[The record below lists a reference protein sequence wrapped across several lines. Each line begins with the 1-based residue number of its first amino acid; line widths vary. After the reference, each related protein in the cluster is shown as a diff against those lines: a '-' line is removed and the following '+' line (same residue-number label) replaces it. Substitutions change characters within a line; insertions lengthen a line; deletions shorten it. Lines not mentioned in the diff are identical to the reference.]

1 MNDDF
6 NWLPYD
12 EEEQQPVEQ
21 RSRRGLSR
29 LAPRFLR
36 RRGRTPAGA
45 SAQESASS
53 GRRGLSR
60 LAPRFLRR
68 RGGTATGASGQE
80 STSSGRRGLFRFIP
94 GFLRRARAAPTE
106 SPAADLALQMG
117 DRPVEELDDRLLA
130 LRDRALSRPEQ
141 ETPSSREALY
151 DVDEVLVTPEIIH
164 RPGGVI
170 SPLALSKAQQE
181 QVELLRDMAGGKPL
195 QDETE
200 TEGGLLS
207 RGGRVFSLTAVP
219 NLLTSLL
226 MLLVLA
232 LPFVS
237 TGFSEGELPPLEFHE
252 DRHSSTTA
260 FNKLDNLTLD
270 DYVLVA
276 FEYGPTAA
284 GELDALADVILRH
297 IFAQGTKPIIVSS
310 NPIAVVHARNV
321 IAEIERS
328 VAPVSTQ
335 LVENRDYYVL
345 RFLSGGVL
353 GLRDLSRNFGSIV
366 NYSARGKLTGLE
378 FTSID
383 EMTLMVLI
391 AERAEDVRHW
401 VEQVATETDTEFIA
415 ATGYSA
421 KLLAQPYVDAHED
434 IVGMFVGIRDAYTY
448 NQILQ
453 LNYADYEL
461 PPPREDSDTEVEEA
475 AATSTPTE
483 TATTTPSQ
491 TSTSSPTETPTPE
504 PQATPTPTVEPTE
517 QEPVVE
523 PLAVEPVATATPI
536 LNPVAEVIAQ
546 VLVNIR
552 RRPNTAADILA
563 VAAAGDTF
571 PVLGENGDG
580 SWVNILLPEG
590 IEAWIASFLVE
601 QYLAPADGT
610 GGGQPDDSAS
620 AANERTFL
628 RIEFSMRLGKNR
640 PRFSQVNPPVRGDR
654 AEFVLLRVD
663 QQEETRLHAMTLGTI
678 AAVLVIVAG
687 NLIHLMSALTRRRRA
702 SKRK

>member
-12 EEEQQPVEQ
+12 EEEAQPLEQQ
-21 RSRRGLSR
+21 SRRGLSR
-29 LAPRFLR
+29 LVPRFLR
-36 RRGRTPAGA
+36 RRGGTPADTTG
-45 SAQESASS
+45 QESASS

-60 LAPRFLRR
+60 LVPRFLRR
-68 RGGTATGASGQE
+68 PGDTATGASGQD
-80 STSSGRRGLFRFIP
+80 SASSGRRGLFRFIP
-94 GFLRRARAAPTE
+94 GFLRRARTAPTE
-106 SPAADLALQMG
+106 STAADLALQMG

-310 NPIAVVHARNV
+310 NPIAIIHARNV

-328 VAPVSTQ
+328 VALVSTQ

-353 GLRDLSRNFGSIV
+353 GLRDLSRNFASIA
-366 NYSARGKLTGLE
+366 NYSARGKPTGLE
-378 FTSID
+378 FTSLD
-383 EMTLMVLI
+383 EMTLLVLI
-391 AERAEDVRHW
+391 AERAEDIRHW
-401 VEQVATETDTEFIA
+401 AEQVATETDIEFIA

-421 KLLAQPYVDAHED
+421 QPLAQPYVDAHDD
-434 IVGMFVGIRDAYTY
+434 IVGMFVGVRDAYTY

-461 PPPREDSDTEVEEA
+461 PPPREDSDTEGEDT
-475 AATSTPTE
+475 AATSTPTA

-491 TSTSSPTETPTPE
+491 TPTSTPTPE
-504 PQATPTPTVEPTE
+504 PQATPAPTVEPTE

-523 PLAVEPVATATPI
+523 PLAVEPVATATQI
-536 LNPVAEVIAQ
+536 LNPVAEVIARG
-546 VLVNIR
+546 LVNIR

-571 PVLGENGDG
+571 PVLAENGDG
-580 SWVNILLPEG
+580 SWINILLPEG

-620 AANERTFL
+620 AAKERTFL

-702 SKRK
+702 SKRQ

>member
-12 EEEQQPVEQ
+12 EEEEQPVEQ
-21 RSRRGLSR
+21 QR
-29 LAPRFLR
+29 
-36 RRGRTPAGA
+36 
-45 SAQESASS
+45 
-53 GRRGLSR
+53 RRGLSR

-68 RGGTATGASGQE
+68 RGGTPAGASGQE
-80 STSSGRRGLFRFIP
+80 SASSGRRGLFRFMP
-94 GFLRRARAAPTE
+94 GFLRRSRATPTE
-106 SPAADLALQMG
+106 STAADLALQMG

-130 LRDRALSRPEQ
+130 LRDLAQSRPQQ
-141 ETPSSREALY
+141 EAPSSREALY
-151 DVDEVLVTPEIIH
+151 DVDDVLVTPEIIH

-181 QVELLRDMAGGKPL
+181 QVELLRDMVGGTALPEEAES
-195 QDETE
+195 D
-200 TEGGLLS
+200 GGLLS
-207 RGGRVFSLTAVP
+207 RGGRVFSLAAVP

-252 DRHSSTTA
+252 DRHSTTTA
-260 FNKLDNLTLD
+260 FNMLDNLTLD

-335 LVENRDYYVL
+335 LEENRDYYVL

-353 GLRDLSRNFGSIV
+353 GLRDLSRNFGSIA
-366 NYSARGKLTGLE
+366 NYSARGKPTGLE
-378 FTSID
+378 FTSLD
-383 EMTLMVLI
+383 EMTLLVLI
-391 AERAEDVRHW
+391 AERAEDVRYW
-401 VEQVATETDTEFIA
+401 AEQVATETDIEFIA

-421 KLLAQPYVDAHED
+421 QPLAQPYIDAHED
-434 IVGMFVGIRDAYTY
+434 IVGMFVGVRDAYTY

-461 PPPREDSDTEVEEA
+461 PPPREDSDSEGEET
-475 AATSTPTE
+475 AATSTPTA

-491 TSTSSPTETPTPE
+491 TPTTSPTETP
-504 PQATPTPTVEPTE
+504 TPTPTVEPTE
-517 QEPVVE
+517 PEPVVE

-552 RRPNTAADILA
+552 RRPNTASDILA

-580 SWVNILLPEG
+580 SWINILLPEG
-590 IEAWIASFLVE
+590 VEAWIASFLVE
-601 QYLAPADGT
+601 QYLAPADGP
-610 GGGQPDDSAS
+610 GAGQPDDSAS
-620 AANERTFL
+620 AAKERTFL

-654 AEFVLLRVD
+654 AEFVLLRAD

-687 NLIHLMSALTRRRRA
+687 NLIYLMSALTRRRRA
-702 SKRK
+702 SKRQ